1 MFKINKNTDGIDFTW
16 EMLGNIE
23 EGRPNLGT
31 SVDVAVYR
39 LMQLTLRKELN
50 DRFGSSITDDIFYN
64 AGFLAGSEIYKN
76 LITEK
81 DDFDDFLNN
90 LQQLLKDMGVGILRI
105 EKSDLVV
112 GEFTIVVYEDLD
124 CSGLPVT
131 DEEICVYDEGLI
143 AGLLES
149 HTGKKFSVKEVDC
162 WCSGDR
168 ACRFDAKI
176 VD

>member
-1 MFKINKNTDGIDFTW
+1 MFKINENQNGIDFTW
-16 EMLGNIE
+16 EMLGDIE
-23 EGRPNLGT
+23 KGRPNLGT

-50 DRFGSSITDDIFYN
+50 DRFGASTTDDIFYN

-81 DDFDDFLNN
+81 DNFDDFLNN

-143 AGLLES
+143 AGLLQS